1 MRGARRCRVAYCLLL
16 TAYCLLLS
24 ACGDGQRDRD
34 IGPDTAR
41 RELFL
46 RGYAYKEPDFLN
58 AAKEGREVGVKL
70 FLIAGMSP
78 EVRNQE
84 GETPLLLA
92 ARFDHAKAARALLER
107 GADVNGRDR
116 RGFTPLMRA
125 VLNGSEETVKT
136 ILEFKPDLGA
146 QTTEDEMRGSTALM
160 YAISK
165 NRPE

>member
-1 MRGARRCRVAYCLLL
+1 
-16 TAYCLLLS
+16 
-24 ACGDGQRDRD
+24 
-34 IGPDTAR
+34 
-41 RELFL
+41 
-46 RGYAYKEPDFLN
+46 N

-107 GADVNGRDR
+107 GADVNERDR

-125 VLNGSEETVKT
+125 VLNGSEETVRT

-146 QTTEDEMRGSTALM
+146 QTTDPETRGSTALM
-160 YAISK
+160 YSVAKHAEVPKAMREAEASK
-165 NRPE
+165 RKA

>member
-1 MRGARRCRVAYCLLL
+1 MNVGRLSLLIFALCLSSSAL
-16 TAYCLLLS
+16 
-24 ACGDGQRDRD
+24 ACGESQRRDRD

-78 EVRNQE
+78 EVRNEE

-92 ARFDHAKAARALLER
+92 SSFDHAKAA
-107 GADVNGRDR
+107 
-116 RGFTPLMRA
+116 
-125 VLNGSEETVKT
+125 
-136 ILEFKPDLGA
+136 
-146 QTTEDEMRGSTALM
+146 
-160 YAISK
+160 
-165 NRPE
+165 

>member
-1 MRGARRCRVAYCLLL
+1 MNVRRLSLLMF
-16 TAYCLLLS
+16 ACCVLLFVF
-24 ACGDGQRDRD
+24 ACGGGSRDRD

-58 AAKEGREVGVKL
+58 AAKEGREAGVKL

-125 VLNGSEETVKT
+125 VLNGSEEAVRT

-146 QTTEDEMRGSTALM
+146 QTTDPETLGSTALM
-160 YAISK
+160 YA
-165 NRPE
+165 

>member
-1 MRGARRCRVAYCLLL
+1 MNVRRVSLLIFAFCLLPSAL
-16 TAYCLLLS
+16 
-24 ACGDGQRDRD
+24 ACGGGRQDRD

-92 ARFDHAKAARALLER
+92 ARYDHAKPARTLLEH

-146 QTTEDEMRGSTALM
+146 QRSEERRVGKEGRS
-160 YAISK
+160 
-165 NRPE
+165 

>member
-1 MRGARRCRVAYCLLL
+1 MPALPALAVMNVGRFTLLIFAFCLF
-16 TAYCLLLS
+16 AF
-24 ACGDGQRDRD
+24 ACDGQRDRD

-46 RGYAYKEPDFLN
+46 RGYAYKEPDFLD

-107 GADVNGRDR
+107 GADV
-116 RGFTPLMRA
+116 
-125 VLNGSEETVKT
+125 
-136 ILEFKPDLGA
+136 
-146 QTTEDEMRGSTALM
+146 
-160 YAISK
+160 
-165 NRPE
+165 